1 MPRSNSNQSMIIDE
15 LRIIQT
21 DLKDLSGVK
30 ETLERIEKQVIRTN
44 GRVSALESWRNRIVG
59 AVTVI
64 GALLG
69 YIVTFLKG

>member
-1 MPRSNSNQSMIIDE
+1 MPRSNSNQNMIIDE